1 MVLFK
6 NRVKTVKSETLKSRD
21 NNKESTRNL
30 NREPLKRL
38 KRLVRVLS
46 VAGQAVRR
54 LKRVWGAFLSLM
66 VCPILKPSGVDI
78 LSACLLSTAL
88 FTVSGQAQGK
98 SIEKT
103 DSMESKRTIP
113 IYY

>member
-6 NRVKTVKSETLKSRD
+6 NRAKTLKSETLKSGD
-21 NNKESTRNL
+21 NNKENTRNL
-30 NREPLKRL
+30 NRERL

>member
-6 NRVKTVKSETLKSRD
+6 NRVKTVKSETLKSGD
-21 NNKESTRNL
+21 NNKENTRNL
-30 NREPLKRL
+30 NRERL

-54 LKRVWGAFLSLM
+54 LESNLEALLAFIYAM
-66 VCPILKPSGVDI
+66 VCPILQSPGVVSP
-78 LSACLLSTAL
+78 LCLWRF
-88 FTVSGQAQGK
+88 FTGSGQVTGK

-103 DSMESKRTIP
+103 DSMESKRIKP

>member
-6 NRVKTVKSETLKSRD
+6 NRVKTLKETIVISRD
-21 NNKESTRNL
+21 NNKENTRNL
-30 NREPLKRL
+30 NRERM
-38 KRLVRVLS
+38 KRLVRVIL
-46 VAGQAVRR
+46 VAGQAVRP

-78 LSACLLSTAL
+78 LSACLLSTAF
-88 FTVSGQAQGK
+88 FTGRGQVSDK